1 MSCAACGIA
10 EDDDIELKTCT
21 ACKSVR
27 YCSVTCQKEH
37 RSKHKRAC
45 KKRAAELRDEIL
57 FKQPES
63 SHLGDCPICCLPL
76 KLDHTKSNMMPCCS
90 KIICAGCEYANFVRE
105 QEAGLKHTCPFCR
118 HPMAKSEEEAN
129 RTNVKR
135 AESSN
140 DPAAIHRMGARC
152 YKEGDYESAF
162 EYFYK
167 AAGLGSVTGH
177 YMLSTMYRNG
187 QGGIKKD
194 KKKELY
200 HLEEASIGGHPTAR
214 NNLGCVEEENGR
226 LDRAAKHWIIATKLG
241 DDIALSSLRVRY
253 TRGLVEKDDYAS
265 ALRGHQAAVDAT
277 ESPQRDK
284 GEAYFKLGRD
294 LIALGYGEKN

>member
-1 MSCAACGIA
+1 MSCCC
-10 EDDDIELKTCT
+10 KT
-21 ACKSVR
+21 
-27 YCSVTCQKEH
+27 
-37 RSKHKRAC
+37 
-45 KKRAAELRDEIL
+45 
-57 FKQPES
+57 
-63 SHLGDCPICCLPL
+63 
-76 KLDHTKSNMMPCCS
+76 
-90 KIICAGCEYANFVRE
+90 ICAGCEYANCVRE

-167 AAGLGSVTGH
+167 AAGLG
-177 YMLSTMYRNG
+177 
-187 QGGIKKD
+187 GIKKD
-194 KKKELY
+194 KKKEIY
-200 HLEEASIGGHPTAR
+200 HLEEATIGGHPTAR

-241 DDIALSSLRVRY
+241 DDIALSSLRVCY

-294 LIALGYGEKN
+294 LIALGYGEKI